1 MPELMT
7 LLELKELLGLD
18 PSDTSQDAILQ
29 LYLDSALEQAFLY
42 CNLFD
47 WETEP
52 LVLPSSITLGIV
64 RYVQIM
70 RDVYSRSVGVSAESI
85 GGMSKSYNNVSNKA
99 LYTDVWDLWKDY
111 HRQASI
117 FRAAR
122 YAHMQGGDL

>member
-1 MPELMT
+1 MT
-7 LLELKELLGLD
+7 LAELKELLGLD
-18 PSDTSQDAILQ
+18 PLDTSQDAILQ

-70 RDVYSRSVGVSAESI
+70 RDVNSRSVGVQSESI
-85 GGMSKSYNNVSNKA
+85 GGMSKSYANISNQA
-99 LYTDVWDLWKDY
+99 LYADVWALWKDY

>member
-1 MPELMT
+1 MT
-7 LLELKELLGLD
+7 LAELKELLGLD
-18 PSDTSQDAILQ
+18 PLDTSQDAILQ
-29 LYLDSALEQAFLY
+29 LYLDSAMEQAFLY

-52 LVLPSSITLGIV
+52 LVLPSSIILGIV

-70 RDVYSRSVGVSAESI
+70 RDVNSRSVGVQSESI
-85 GGMSKSYNNVSNKA
+85 GGMSKSYANISNQA
-99 LYTDVWDLWKDY
+99 LYADVWAYWKDY

-122 YAHMQGGDL
+122 YAHMQGGNL